1 MWTEEQ
7 GQTVLM
13 SPDQQ
18 QNLLLLHDEPARH
31 ILLRLAQCPRS
42 WEHLM
47 QTSRAVCSA
56 GLQYLM
62 SLEVPLRVVS
72 EPRLP

>member
-13 SPDQQ
+13 TPDQQ

-56 GLQYLM
+56 KVQYLM
-62 SLEVPLRVVS
+62 SFEVPLCVMS
-72 EPRLP
+72 